1 MTSDESPENEDI
13 YKGEDNDSEKKEEV
27 VYITH
32 GIMTYNH
39 DDCDNVDNHND
50 GMTLLPPK

>member
-1 MTSDESPENEDI
+1 MRTFI
-13 YKGEDNDSEKKEEV
+13 KGRIMILIKKEDV
-27 VYITH
+27 VYIIN